1 MPKINLK
8 KHVWHKYAI
17 SGGVLA
23 GITAITLGA
32 MYGYSKTSN
41 EKLGRKNFTDEAELK
56 NIFIGRN
63 AKPKSY
69 FLEVHNNKHKVDY
82 DPLSE
87 VVTDG
92 KTRLTTTE
100 YLDKYYAKHQCI
112 TIFEHKIW
120 LI

>member
-41 EKLGRKNFTDEAELK
+41 EKLGRKKLHWRSWA
-56 NIFIGRN
+56 
-63 AKPKSY
+63 
-69 FLEVHNNKHKVDY
+69 
-82 DPLSE
+82 
-87 VVTDG
+87 
-92 KTRLTTTE
+92 
-100 YLDKYYAKHQCI
+100 
-112 TIFEHKIW
+112 
-120 LI
+120 